1 MNLKKFYV
9 AILILLFAIITSDA
23 ISYEIPKKSEIKK
36 ITAMGSRENPILM
49 IEYKDGTI
57 LMSNIL
63 VPEYADNMPLPEQSP
78 APSPSSPPSPQTS
91 ANNNND
97 GNNNNL
103 SDKLDLNKLS
113 KPADYDEP
121 DSEEWFLSH
130 GFQKVDDMRAKMP
143 ENTIVITKNG
153 LRYHYLY
160 CDELKTWAKAVT
172 VQEAKNMSYS
182 ACRSCR
188 PPEK

>member
-36 ITAMGSRENPILM
+36 ITAMGSRENPVLM

-63 VPEYADNMPLPEQSP
+63 VPEYADDMPLPEQ
-78 APSPSSPPSPQTS
+78 APSPSPSSPQTS

-97 GNNNNL
+97 G
-103 SDKLDLNKLS
+103 NKLS

-172 VQEAKNMSYS
+172 IQEAKNMSYS

>member
-36 ITAMGSRENPILM
+36 ITAMGSRENPVLM

-78 APSPSSPPSPQTS
+78 APSPSSPSSPQTS
-91 ANNNND
+91 VNNND

-113 KPADYDEP
+113 QPKNYDESV
-121 DSEEWFLSH
+121 SEEWFASH
-130 GFQKVDDMRAKMP
+130 GFQRLAKLRETMP
-143 ENTIVITKNG
+143 LNTIVITRTGNH
-153 LRYHYLY
+153 YHSLE
-160 CDELKTWAKAVT
+160 CRSLETWVKVSTIQDAKKSGFT
-172 VQEAKNMSYS
+172 